1 MDSSQVEEI
10 SARVEFL
17 QKNPEVC
24 VRLSEAAKL
33 KSLSFSVDNFES
45 SVLGVFNER

>member
-1 MDSSQVEEI
+1 
-10 SARVEFL
+10 
-17 QKNPEVC
+17 
-24 VRLSEAAKL
+24 LSEAAKL